1 MLMALRVIMIIFG
14 MVGILAGLGDI
25 FLPAQAA
32 KMYGFGEIA
41 DYVRW
46 IMALGG
52 ASFLAAGIWVI
63 VVSRDPI
70 KHIYWVKFLIT
81 KSLFFTAV
89 TAYTIILGYV
99 KFSQVGMLLILFA
112 LFSVLFLVFYPWP
125 AKVRAQ

>member
-25 FLPAQAA
+25 FLPVQAA
-32 KMYGFGEIA
+32 NMYGFGDIA

-81 KSLFFTAV
+81 KSLFFTV
-89 TAYTIILGYV
+89 ITAYTIIQGYV
-99 KFSQVGMLLILFA
+99 KYSQVGMLLILFA
-112 LFSVLFLVFYPWP
+112 LFSVLFLVFYPWG
-125 AKVRAQ
+125 AKISAR